1 VQFDAVLVG
10 YLSDPEQAEA
20 VAQILEAFPCPMILD
35 PVMGDHGKLY
45 QGITQSHVEAMQDLS
60 CLANV
65 LLPNVTEAAL
75 LTGLPYR
82 EDADTAYLRE
92 LAQGVLSFGAET
104 VIITGFTR
112 PNGQTGFFG
121 MARSGET
128 FPYQAQRIGKHFHG
142 TGDLFAAA
150 FTGALMAEKTA
161 PEAATLAARFTER
174 VIAATEE
181 STPFGIAFEPELG
194 WLLEQL

>member
-1 VQFDAVLVG
+1 MLDL
-10 YLSDPEQAEA
+10 
-20 VAQILEAFPCPMILD
+20 FPGRVILD
-35 PVMGDHGKLY
+35 PAMGDHGKLY
-45 QGITQSHVEAMQDLS
+45 SGLGEDHVAAMASLCRKADF
-60 CLANV
+60 

-82 EDADTAYLRE
+82 DDADSAYLQE
-92 LAQGVLSFGAET
+92 LAQGLLSFGAET

-112 PNGQTGFFG
+112 PDGQTGFFG
-121 MARSGET
+121 LNRSGET

-150 FTGALMAEKTA
+150 FTGALMAQKTA